1 MHGYKRVRFWAAI
14 DPMPT
19 PPMFQYFVGGIDGA
33 TRTLEQ
39 VFSPIWPSARRGA
52 PVNAETSARTAMR
65 TSSVTPAGVNER
77 DNENPL
83 LEMRL
88 GRPENVPSASGRYLP
103 VRRRV

>member
-1 MHGYKRVRFWAAI
+1 MNACQAQQSALIWKSS
-14 DPMPT
+14 DPCRLN
-19 PPMFQYFVGGIDGA
+19 VGGIDGA

-39 VFSPIWPSARRGA
+39 VLSPIWPSARRGA
-52 PVNAETSARTAMR
+52 PVNAETIARTVMR